1 MTYRVLHYNSICDQS
16 ERERERERETGRESN
31 GVKLTCESIEQRV
44 GAELTKL
51 HRLHANTHI
60 ISCSRLTVA
69 MTTIIIITMTTG
81 STSLSAAGTDGRL
94 LGLCLHTG
102 HPASTSCSSSSSSSS
117 SSVRCSSC
125 SGGEETSN
133 AAVGS
138 ES

>member
-1 MTYRVLHYNSICDQS
+1 MIRVRD
-16 ERERERERETGRESN
+16 RERERERESN

-69 MTTIIIITMTTG
+69 MTTIIVITMTTG

-94 LGLCLHTG
+94 LCLCLHTG
-102 HPASTSCSSSSSSSS
+102 HPASTSCSSSSSSSSS